1 MHYLLC
7 VPSGLGSIAGYPC
20 SPLFLCHCALPSLQV
35 GRAEDGVPPG
45 RIVAGDLAQGMV
57 KLAAQKAAMIG
68 PHVTVEV
75 GDAMQPPCES
85 FAVIFSVFGLQQLP
99 DPAVAVAR
107 WVIDRESAVNV
118 TQVLHKR
125 GEHAHA
131 CRHGGDG
138 GEAHVCTCVCVYVCM
153 HVCMYIHTHLL
164 RSVCAQLGL
173 S

>member
-1 MHYLLC
+1 
-7 VPSGLGSIAGYPC
+7 
-20 SPLFLCHCALPSLQV
+20 
-35 GRAEDGVPPG
+35 
-45 RIVAGDLAQGMV
+45 MV

-99 DPAVAVAR
+99 DPAVAVAC
-107 WVIDRESAVNV
+107 WVINRESAVNV